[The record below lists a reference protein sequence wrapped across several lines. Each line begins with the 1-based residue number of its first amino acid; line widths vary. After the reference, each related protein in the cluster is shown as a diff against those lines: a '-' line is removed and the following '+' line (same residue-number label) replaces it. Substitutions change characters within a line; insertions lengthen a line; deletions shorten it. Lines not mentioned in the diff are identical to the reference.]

1 MPEIGPANVHINRWM
16 SNFAIRYRQER
27 EDFIATQV
35 FPIVPSEHRSDNYVI
50 FPREAWMRDDFPV
63 RGMGEEPAYDSYT
76 TETGTFLCEERA
88 LQHRLDDRIP
98 RNADDPLYPDLRATE
113 FLSERAL
120 IRLDRNWAEE
130 YFAAGEWETSWEGT
144 SGTASEAGKKFTQF
158 AQPGNVAVAKETEP
172 ILFFGERADEMQ
184 EKTGRRP
191 NILVLGAKTY
201 TGMRNNHELVER
213 IKYISQ
219 QEPALVGKRA
229 MAAAFEVDK
238 ILVARAVYNAAQ
250 EGAGETMKFIADP
263 KSALLCYAP
272 SGPSIDT
279 PSAGYTFAWT
289 NLVPGIDGATAGV
302 LYSGRLESAWT
313 NWYAMRTAYDLKKT
327 SESLGIFFSKVVA

>member
-1 MPEIGPANVHINRWM
+1 M
-16 SNFAIRYRQER
+16 AIRYRQEK
-27 EDFIATQV
+27 EEFVALQV
-35 FPIVPSEHRSDNYVI
+35 FPQIPVDNASDDYLV
-50 FPREAWMRDDFPV
+50 FQRDAWMRNDFPR
-63 RGMGEEPAYDSYT
+63 RGMSEEPAYDAYV
-76 TETGTFLCEERA
+76 TETQKFSCTERA
-88 LQHRLDDRIP
+88 LQHRLDDRITK
-98 RNADDPLYPDLRATE
+98 NADDPVQPDLRATE
-113 FLSERAL
+113 FLEERAL
-120 IRLDRNWAEE
+120 IGMDAEWCSK
-130 YFAAGEWETSWEGT
+130 YFEASEWKTTWEGL
-144 SGTASEAGKKFTQF
+144 SGTASESGKTYEQFNKAG
-158 AQPGNVAVAKETEP
+158 TEP
-172 ILFFGERADEMQ
+172 ILFFGNRADEMQ
-184 EKTGRRP
+184 ETTGRRP
-191 NILVLGAKTY
+191 NVLVLGAKAY
-201 TGMRNNHELVER
+201 TGLRNNKELVER